1 MSLKNTFYQDS
12 KSLYSAQ
19 RLLFPLT
26 FLLFLSV
33 CFSSCTVSKQP
44 FNPHKKY
51 SAAQLQ
57 QDYKLF
63 QGILETRHPSLYWYT
78 SKPAMDSAF
87 SAGWQ
92 MLNDSLTE
100 YEFRKI
106 LSLAVARVE
115 CGHTSVRVSKHYE
128 KYSDTV
134 KGKTTFP
141 FSVKAWDDSVAFIS
155 SIYKNISIRQGDII
169 DSINGRSVKYLL
181 DTMYRFMPADGG
193 SLVAKNQ
200 LLSSGTY
207 FGSLYTALYG
217 WQKQFDISYTDTAGE
232 KKQVVLK
239 PLPVKADSLSA
250 KEKKSIAK
258 KEKISKAERLK
269 NARQLEVNTDS
280 GYAIMQLNSFS
291 EKLQLKKFFRQSFS
305 ELKKKQVNNLIIDL
319 RLNGGG
325 RVDNANYLIR
335 RLTDRKYKAGDS
347 LYATAVKSKYNPY
360 IHNGFWI
367 NFFIRANTSNKNGRR
382 HFRYFERHFFKP
394 KKHNHFNGQ
403 VYLLSGGRSY
413 SASTMVLGIL
423 KGQPHVTIV
432 GEPSGGAA
440 YGNSAWQ
447 IPVATL
453 PQTKVRLRF
462 PLFRYVINKNLPH
475 DGQGVQPDVY
485 AGTNLEA
492 IRMGKDYKME
502 QVTELIKSKR

>member
-12 KSLYSAQ
+12 KSHRYVQ
-19 RLLFPLT
+19 GLLLPLA
-26 FLLFLSV
+26 FLFILSV
-33 CFSSCTVSKQP
+33 CFSSCIVSKQP
-44 FNPHKKY
+44 FNPNKKY

-57 QDYKLF
+57 QDYSLF
-63 QGILETRHPSLYWYT
+63 QSILEERHPGLYWYT
-78 SKPAMDSAF
+78 PKPVMDSTF
-87 SAGWQ
+87 NAGRQ
-92 MLNDSLTE
+92 MLSNSLTE

-106 LSLAVARVE
+106 LALAVARIE
-115 CGHTSVRVSKHYE
+115 CGHTSVMVSKRYE
-128 KYSDTV
+128 KYSDTI
-134 KGKTTFP
+134 KGKTIFP
-141 FSVKAWDDSVAFIS
+141 FSVKVWDDSVAFIS
-155 SIYKNISIRQGDII
+155 SIYKNISIRRGDMI
-169 DSINGRSVKYLL
+169 DSINGLSVKDLL

-193 SLVAKNQ
+193 NLVARNQ
-200 LLSSGTY
+200 LLSSSTY

-217 WQKQFDISYTDTAGE
+217 WQKQFDISYTDSAGY
-232 KKQVVLK
+232 KKQIVLK
-239 PLPVKADSLSA
+239 PLPVKTDSLSA
-250 KEKKSIAK
+250 KQQKVTAK
-258 KEKISKAERLK
+258 KKEISKAERLK

-280 GYAIMQLNSFS
+280 GYAVMQLNSFS
-291 EKLQLKKFFRQSFS
+291 EKLQLKRFFRRSFS
-305 ELKKKQVNNLIIDL
+305 ELKKKQIKNLIVDL

-325 RVDNANYLIR
+325 RVDNANYLLR

-347 LYATAVKSKYNPY
+347 LYATAAKLKYSPY
-360 IHNGFWI
+360 IHNSVGV
-367 NFFIRANTSNKNGRR
+367 NLFIRANTSNKNGRR
-382 HFRYFERHFFKP
+382 HFRYFERHIFKP

-453 PQTKVRLRF
+453 PGTRVRLRF
-462 PLFRYVINKNLPH
+462 PLFRYVMNKSLPH
-475 DGQGVQPDVY
+475 DGQGVQPDIY

-492 IRMGKDYKME
+492 IRKGKDYKMDK
-502 QVTELIKSKR
+502 VKELIKSKR